1 MRRLSTSQISKHFGH
16 RKIVDDVSLTIDAGE
31 VVAIFGPNGAGKTTL
46 IKILATLLR
55 PTSGRIHI
63 EDIDVIVDYTKVRHL
78 VGVVIHEHLV
88 YPEFTPLEN
97 LRFFGQMY
105 GVDNLDARCKTLL
118 GEVGLS
124 RFIHEPLHI
133 FSRGMTQRFMIAKA
147 LLHNPLILLLDE
159 PFSGLD
165 TSARQFVMDRIAQE
179 QEKGKA
185 ILITT
190 HNTELGYHIGTRFH
204 FMIDGTLEESTDKDD
219 ISEETLL
226 QKYQDRLI
234 DTGTN

>member
-1 MRRLSTSQISKHFGH
+1 MRCLTTSQISKYFGH
-16 RKIVDDVSLTIDAGE
+16 RKIVNDVSLTIDAGE

-63 EDIDVIVDYTKVRHL
+63 EDIDVIADYVKVRHL
-78 VGVVIHEHLV
+78 MGVVIHEHLA
-88 YPEFTPLEN
+88 YPEFTPFEN

-105 GVDNLDARCKTLL
+105 GIDNLDARCKTLL

-124 RFIHEPLHI
+124 RFVHEPLHI

-147 LLHNPLILLLDE
+147 LLHDPLILLLDE

-226 QKYQDRLI
+226 QNYQDRLI

>member
-1 MRRLSTSQISKHFGH
+1 MRRLTTSQISKHFGH
-16 RKIVDDVSLTIDAGE
+16 RTIVNDVSLTIDSGE
-31 VVAIFGPNGAGKTTL
+31 VVAVFGPNGAGKTTL

-55 PTSGRIHI
+55 PTSGSIDI
-63 EDIDVIVDYTKVRHL
+63 EDIDAIAEYTKVRHL
-78 VGVVIHEHLV
+78 IGVILHEHLA
-88 YPEFTPLEN
+88 YPAFTPFEN

-105 GVDNLDARCKTLL
+105 GVNNLETRCKTLL
-118 GEVGLS
+118 NEVGLS

-133 FSRGMTQRFMIAKA
+133 FSRGMTQRFMIARA

-165 TSARQFVMDRIAQE
+165 ASAKQFVIDRIAQE
-179 QEKGKA
+179 QEKGKG

-190 HNTELGYHIGTRFH
+190 HNIELGYHIGTRFH
-204 FMIDGTLEESTDKDD
+204 FMIDGTLEESINKDD
-219 ISEETLL
+219 ISEAALL

-234 DTGTN
+234 ESETD

>member
-1 MRRLSTSQISKHFGH
+1 
-16 RKIVDDVSLTIDAGE
+16 
-31 VVAIFGPNGAGKTTL
+31 
-46 IKILATLLR
+46 
-55 PTSGRIHI
+55 
-63 EDIDVIVDYTKVRHL
+63 
-78 VGVVIHEHLV
+78 
-88 YPEFTPLEN
+88 
-97 LRFFGQMY
+97 
-105 GVDNLDARCKTLL
+105 
-118 GEVGLS
+118 
-124 RFIHEPLHI
+124 
-133 FSRGMTQRFMIAKA
+133 MTQRFMIAKA
-147 LLHNPLILLLDE
+147 LLHDPLILLLDE

-204 FMIDGTLEESTDKDD
+204 FMIDGTLEASTDKDD